1 MIEKMSEVPAQLP
14 AVALSYGL
22 EQLISEKVGQAD
34 GQLTLET
41 LAGCALRLYPE
52 SVVQKSLEDL
62 SIRFLHRVER
72 LAKAKE
78 NNGEAQPGE
87 ASKPKRTLG
96 ATLQEWTQ
104 SLDPTGLCLYLS
116 DYDPERAHRLYWWVE
131 ADLLE
136 LTLHSKLRFES
147 TKQLNLFEASMYGFG
162 GKYSDD
168 DSKGSETD
176 SDSTESFDLNTP
188 EGRNAFKGF
197 TGFNF

>member
-1 MIEKMSEVPAQLP
+1 MDLKLSDIPSHLP
-14 AVALSYGL
+14 ELALSYGL
-22 EQLISEKVGQAD
+22 EALIAAKVEENQGALTSEG
-34 GQLTLET
+34 
-41 LAGCALRLYPE
+41 LAQCALRLYSE
-52 SVVQKSLEDL
+52 KVVQKNLEDL
-62 SIRFLHRVER
+62 SIRFLRRVER

-78 NNGEAQPGE
+78 TNGEVQPGE
-87 ASKPKRTLG
+87 SSKPKRTLG

-104 SLDPTGLCLYLS
+104 SLDPTGLCLYLA

-131 ADLLE
+131 AGLLE

-168 DSKGSETD
+168 EGSESEASSVGT
-176 SDSTESFDLNTP
+176 FDLNTD
-188 EGRNAFKGF
+188 EGKAALKGF

>member
-1 MIEKMSEVPAQLP
+1 MTEQMSEIPPILP
-14 AVALSYGL
+14 KVVLSYGL
-22 EQLISEKVGQAD
+22 EQLIGMKVEKEG

-41 LAGCALRLYPE
+41 LAECALRLYPE
-52 SVVQKSLEDL
+52 SMVKKSLEDL
-62 SIRFLHRVER
+62 SSRFLRRVER
-72 LAKAKE
+72 LAKAKQS
-78 NNGEAQPGE
+78 NGEVPQGE
-87 ASKPKRTLG
+87 SSKPKRTLG

-104 SLDPTGLCLYLS
+104 SLDPTGLCLYLA

-168 DSKGSETD
+168 EGSESEASSVGT
-176 SDSTESFDLNTP
+176 FDLNTD
-188 EGRNAFKGF
+188 EGKAALKGF